1 MEAVMKRI
9 LKKLLLITALLVAV
23 GMMLGASNAA
33 EAKSKK
39 LKTKTIKA
47 GKSVNLRVK
56 GEANWAIS
64 NTQVARMTVLSA
76 NMAKITGL
84 QKGKTKVTAKVSRAI
99 VPTKPMQSV

>member
-1 MEAVMKRI
+1 MKRI
-9 LKKLLLITALLVAV
+9 LKKLFLITALLVAV

-56 GEANWAIS
+56 GEARDALQSDHQGQGFRENRR
-64 NTQVARMTVLSA
+64 QLQL
-76 NMAKITGL
+76 TG
-84 QKGKTKVTAKVSRAI
+84 
-99 VPTKPMQSV
+99 